1 MKLQRPVF
9 IAATISVTLLLANV
23 VNSTIAPDKFV
34 SAYPAVVCA
43 PTGSGL
49 TSLVSVPSSK
59 TKFRTV
65 GVKTATFKKIKTSRY
80 SQSGNP
86 IIVDSKGV
94 TPILWQARSG
104 VWAGA
109 TICTAPISSQWFVG
123 GASDVTSRGDLYLI
137 NSGLSSAIADIEVWN
152 ENSAVASKVVT
163 VKPNSSI
170 SVGLDSLAPGSKNI
184 VLHVIAR
191 TGRLNTFLVDER
203 GKGLKALGGD
213 LVNSADAPTKEIYIP
228 AIPHQVTKTGKK
240 NPNSTHYLRI
250 LVPGD
255 TSSNVSVEL
264 SSAEGSFIPIGLQD
278 RKLENG
284 KVYSIALSPELSV
297 KKFALH
303 ITSEQPVVAGVY
315 STANAKG
322 KNDFVWSTA
331 APKLQ
336 KSTYAISGLSPTLL
350 FTGAKISISAELTYS
365 SGKSKI
371 IGIDGAEFVNYQI
384 PDKVRS
390 ISFTRVSPDTYGAAL
405 VSTKSG
411 SGYFPLRPGSLLT
424 RAAVPTS
431 NIAVLT
437 P

>member
-23 VNSTIAPDKFV
+23 VNSTISPDKFV

-123 GASDVTSRGDLYLI
+123 GASDVTSRGDLYLV

-264 SSAEGSFIPIGLQD
+264 SSAEGSFVPIGLQD

-284 KVYSIALSPELSV
+284 KVYSIALSRNFQLKSLRST
-297 KKFALH
+297 LH
-303 ITSEQPVVAGVY
+303 LNNLLLPA
-315 STANAKG
+315 ST
-322 KNDFVWSTA
+322 
-331 APKLQ
+331 PRLMQ
-336 KSTYAISGLSPTLL
+336 KA
-350 FTGAKISISAELTYS
+350 
-365 SGKSKI
+365 
-371 IGIDGAEFVNYQI
+371 
-384 PDKVRS
+384 RM
-390 ISFTRVSPDTYGAAL
+390 ISFGVRLLQNCRNQRMRYL
-405 VSTKSG
+405 VSLQLCFLQGQRFQFQQNSHTQVGKA
-411 SGYFPLRPGSLLT
+411 RSLE
-424 RAAVPTS
+424 
-431 NIAVLT
+431 
-437 P
+437 